1 MLFCVISFLN
11 FFLFCECFVLSYLL
25 SSLFLT
31 FKLFLKDGTTPLFI
45 ACEKGHIEV
54 TQILL
59 GGEANVDFPI
69 DVSRR
74 IDLCVILCGFF

>member
-1 MLFCVISFLN
+1 MFCFELSIVIVILN
-11 FFLFCECFVLSYLL
+11 
-25 SSLFLT
+25 FLT
-31 FKLFLKDGTTPLFI
+31 FFFKDGTTPLFI

-54 TQILL
+54 IQILL

-74 IDLCVILCGFF
+74 IDLCVVLCGFFLKLPFIV